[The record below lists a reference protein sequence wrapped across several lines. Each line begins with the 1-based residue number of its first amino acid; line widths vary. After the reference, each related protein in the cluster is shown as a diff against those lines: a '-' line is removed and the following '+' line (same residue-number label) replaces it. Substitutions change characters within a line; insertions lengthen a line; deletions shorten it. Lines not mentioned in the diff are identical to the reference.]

1 MAILNMENSF
11 LDRFLFRVLAVMAI
25 SLFVS
30 ELGDIKGLAVR
41 LHTVEFY
48 YEFGVTFLIAFVVTE
63 VVYQINKVLNHK
75 FPIHEAKWERG
86 ILQCIFGIALPALL
100 VFGLASLYFSLNGI
114 DILRTDYLVF
124 AFPLVVVLLIVLNLL
139 LILVPYFIWAY
150 RMQKSGGLVTEVKE
164 AVEAVELEQ
173 KSVEPERRA
182 CIPIK
187 VLNGAS
193 VLFLDHEQI
202 VMAYIINGR
211 VVIQNEKGV
220 ELLTDYTLD
229 ELEQILSKAQFFRV
243 NRQLIASRKS
253 CKGFSNL
260 EFGKLEAVLNTNPPV
275 DATISQIKAKKF
287 KDWLTN

>member
-1 MAILNMENSF
+1 MTILNMEKSF

-63 VVYQINKVLNHK
+63 MVYQINKVLNRK

-100 VFGLASLYFSLNGI
+100 VFDLASLYFSLNGI

-150 RMQKSGGLVTEVKE
+150 RMQKSGAAVT
-164 AVEAVELEQ
+164 AVQVDVELEQ
-173 KSVEPERRA
+173 KAVEPEKKPS
-182 CIPIK
+182 IPIK

-202 VMAYIINGR
+202 LMAYIINSR
-211 VVIQNEKGV
+211 VVVQNVKGA

-229 ELEQILSKAQFFRV
+229 ELEQILSKEQFFRV
-243 NRQLIASRKS
+243 NRQLIIVRSAY
-253 CKGFSNL
+253 KGYTNIDY
-260 EFGKLEAVLNTNPPV
+260 GKLVVILSPQPPV
-275 DATISQIKAKKF
+275 DATVSQIKAKKF
-287 KDWLTN
+287 REWVGV